1 VDGALNIGDESQ
13 LPWDW
18 SIKKFAAKLFS
29 FHRGRPLPINNL
41 KPSWGMKSAAFAS
54 LQRSIIPGF
63 TVLLVLAKLL
73 IRNCVN

>member
-54 LQRSIIPGF
+54 LQRSIIPRICRFACIGETF
-63 TVLLVLAKLL
+63 NQEL
-73 IRNCVN
+73 C